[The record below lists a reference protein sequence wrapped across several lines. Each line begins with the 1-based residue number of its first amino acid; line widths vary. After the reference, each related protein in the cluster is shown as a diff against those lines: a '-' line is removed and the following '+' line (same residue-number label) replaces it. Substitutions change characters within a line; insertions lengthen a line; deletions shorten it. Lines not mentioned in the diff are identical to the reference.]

1 MAYTEI
7 HSIHS
12 TLRKAIAYIMH
23 PAKTDNGRYV
33 ETYGCSPFDANQIA
47 QDFEEVRKMGTSRGS
62 VLAQH
67 MIQSFRP
74 GEVTPEQAMEI
85 GKKTAD
91 AFFKGKYQYVI
102 SVHLDKEHLHC
113 HVIANNI
120 SFDNFR
126 SFEYQEN
133 QNKKAKENLM
143 KISDAIC
150 QEYGLSVIEN
160 PEHGKGKSHY
170 EWDMARQGLSW
181 KAKLKNEIDQTIMES
196 NSFEDFLEKC
206 KTHGILV
213 EYIPDHKINLKFML
227 AEQKKN
233 NPRAHMT
240 RARTLGWYYEE
251 KQICKRIENY
261 TLLKTGRLSAPQ
273 KSHLIDTTSERFQ
286 QAKGLERWAE
296 IQNMKEASKI
306 LNFLTEHGIE
316 DQAEL
321 EKQSVS
327 AYGDRVQLVGNLN
340 QLQRQIDAVSDVI
353 KLVKKYKKYKPYQ
366 EEYNQATFKK
376 KYAKGH
382 AHELQQFED
391 AKSALMQ
398 QFLDRKIPSLE
409 RLQKDRDRLIA
420 QRNEENGKYRQ
431 VVAELKELDYA
442 RTTIEE
448 YLRSQQQTQQRQKKK
463 DDELY

>member
-23 PAKTDNGRYV
+23 PAKTDGGRYV
-33 ETYGCSPFDANQIA
+33 ETYGCLPFDANEIA
-47 QDFEEVRKMGTSRGS
+47 QNFEEVRKMGTNRGN

-91 AFFKGKYQYVI
+91 AFFKGKYQYFI

-113 HVIANNI
+113 HIIANNV

-150 QEYGLSVIEN
+150 REYGLSVIEN
-160 PEHGKGKSHY
+160 PELGKGKSHY
-170 EWDMARQGLSW
+170 EWDMAQQGLSW
-181 KAKLKNEIDQTIMES
+181 KAKLKNEIDQALMDS
-196 NSFEDFLEKC
+196 GSFDEFLEEIKRRN
-206 KTHGILV
+206 V
-213 EYIPDHKINLKFML
+213 ECVYRPENVISLKFRMSG
-227 AEQKKN
+227 QQ
-233 NPRAHMT
+233 RFC

-251 KQICKRIENY
+251 KQIRKRIENY
-261 TLLKTGRLSAPQ
+261 TLLKTGRPSTPQ

-306 LNFLTEHGIE
+306 LNFLAEHGME

-340 QLQRQIDAVSDVI
+340 RLQRQIDAVSDTI
-353 KLVKKYKKYKPYQ
+353 KLVKKYMKYKPYQ
-366 EEYNQATFKK
+366 EAYNQATFKK
-376 KYAKGH
+376 KYAKDN
-382 AHELQQFED
+382 AYELQQFAD
-391 AKSALMQ
+391 AKNALMQ
-398 QFLDRKIPSLE
+398 QFPDRKIPSLE
-409 RLQKDRDRLIA
+409 RLQKDRDKLIA

-463 DDELY
+463 DDGLY

>member
-133 QNKKAKENLM
+133 RNKKAKENLM

-150 QEYGLSVIEN
+150 REYGLSVIEN

-181 KAKLKNEIDQTIMES
+181 KAKLKNEIDQAIMDS
-196 NSFEDFLEKC
+196 GSFDEFLEEIKRRN
-206 KTHGILV
+206 V
-213 EYIPDHKINLKFML
+213 ECVYRPENVISLKFRM
-227 AEQKKN
+227 QGQQ
-233 NPRAHMT
+233 RFC

-296 IQNMKEASKI
+296 IQNMKEASRI

-316 DQAEL
+316 DQTEL

-376 KYAKGH
+376 KYAKDH

-391 AKSALMQ
+391 AKNALMQ
-398 QFLDRKIPSLE
+398 QFPDRKIPSLE

-431 VVAELKELDYA
+431 VVADLKELDYA
-442 RTTIEE
+442 RTAIEE